1 MKKTKD
7 KAGWQKHSIE
17 DLMQQAMGLTAY
29 DLLCAKITVRHVEKL
44 LAEQNIKGEYNG
56 TDIYEALQGIY
67 DSVSAALSYI
77 LDPEE
82 EEYAVARVKHEA
94 GRGIWKAEACH
105 E

>member
-29 DLLCAKITVRHVEKL
+29 DLLCAKITLRHAEKL
-44 LAEQNIKGEYNG
+44 FGQAGVEGEYRG
-56 TDIYEALQGIY
+56 VDMYEALQGIH

-77 LDPEE
+77 LEPEE
-82 EEYAVARVKHEA
+82 EEYALARVEREID
-94 GRGIWKAEACH
+94 RGIWKAEACY